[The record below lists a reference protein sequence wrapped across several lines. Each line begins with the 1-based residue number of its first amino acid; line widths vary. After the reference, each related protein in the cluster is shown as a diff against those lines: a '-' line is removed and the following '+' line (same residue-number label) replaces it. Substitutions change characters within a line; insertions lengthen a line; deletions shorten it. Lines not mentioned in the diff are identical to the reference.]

1 MLFVYNCKFMRF
13 KICFL
18 LMALLVPSLLS
29 AQHPASSLA
38 DKLDEAKIEGL
49 KDVAAGSGQKGFLKL
64 LLDHYRRKP
73 AVYMTV
79 NPEDADY
86 LKRNFPQEVA
96 STIKVADEVRRHY
109 FLFRYE
115 WDMEKTN
122 IPYHFKGAIDW
133 RAIPFGDPEWCF
145 MLNRHRY
152 WIDLAKA
159 YYLTGDEQ
167 YARTWVKQ
175 VTDWIAKNPVDD
187 KSLKGL
193 SWRRIEAG
201 IRCENWIKSWE
212 LLRNSQA
219 VTPEFFAM
227 FLQSLHQHAEFINSS
242 FSDFSKT
249 SNWGILEHHGLF
261 NVAVFL
267 REFKQSGLWLRD
279 ALNKLELCTSVQ
291 ILPDGVQWEQSPMY
305 HNEVFHCLMNVVLL
319 GQRNDIEIPTL
330 IKQKVHEMAWANVQ
344 WQKPNYK
351 QPLIGDSD
359 DSDLRGLLS
368 LATWLYRDGGLK
380 SRAHT
385 TLNYENYFVLGRETD
400 AAYRTISPVQPSFL
414 SVYQPHSGDVFLRD
428 SWSES
433 ASYLNFHVR
442 KIGCG
447 HAHDDLLHLALF
459 AHNRD
464 YLVDGGRYSYVE
476 SEKRKLL
483 KSSDSHNGLAVD
495 NQPNSIY
502 NNTWGNSFNAK
513 GVDVFTKFTQ
523 GYDYAQATNNCYQRL
538 ADPVSMTRRV
548 LFLKPG
554 LWLVFDN
561 FVGRGAHRY
570 SQFFGFADK
579 QVTKGDQQVCTTYGT
594 NDLTVEAIKPVE
606 INLNESVW
614 SPEYN
619 LLKENIRAEF
629 SVSTSG
635 SHSFI
640 TALYFPE
647 HGTVNIKQIPVYDRG
662 DIKLG
667 DSVAEAVEVVY
678 NSKEYLVLVVNNPQ
692 GPVTPFY
699 KVKGVVV
706 TGEVVVLE
714 KQGDGYQECV
724 VF

>member
-1 MLFVYNCKFMRF
+1 MKLKTCLFLIVVVFSFYAHAQQSVS
-13 KICFL
+13 FL
-18 LMALLVPSLLS
+18 TD
-29 AQHPASSLA
+29 Q
-38 DKLDEAKIEGL
+38 LDQSKVGGAFTTAKPDL
-49 KDVAAGSGQKGFLKL
+49 PKL
-64 LLDHYRRKP
+64 LLDHYRKKP
-73 AVYMTV
+73 AVFMTV
-79 NPEDADY
+79 ERQDVNY
-86 LKRNFPQEVA
+86 LKSTFPEGVA
-96 STIKVADEVRRHY
+96 ASLKVADEVGRHY

-122 IPYHFKGAIDW
+122 IPYQFKGEIDW
-133 RAIPFGDPEWCF
+133 RKIPFGDPEWCY
-145 MLNRHRY
+145 MVNRHRY
-152 WIDLAKA
+152 WIDLGKA
-159 YYLTGDEQ
+159 YYLTGDER
-167 YARTWVKQ
+167 YAKTWVKQ
-175 VTDWIAKNPVDD
+175 VTHWIRNNPVED
-187 KSLKGL
+187 KSLRGL

-212 LLRNSQA
+212 LMRQSKA

-267 REFKQSGLWLRD
+267 SEFKQSGVWLSD
-279 ALNKLELCTSVQ
+279 ALKKLELCTSVQ

-319 GQRNDIEIPTL
+319 GQRNKIEIPTL
-330 IKQKVHEMAWANVQ
+330 IKQKVHEMALANVQ

-359 DSDLRGLLS
+359 DSDLRGLLT
-368 LATWLYRDGGLK
+368 LAAWLYRDGGLK
-380 SRAHT
+380 SRAHS
-385 TLNYENYFVLGRETD
+385 TLDYENYFVLGRETGE
-400 AAYRTISPVQPSFL
+400 AYRAISPVQPTFL
-414 SVYQPHSGDVFLRD
+414 SVYQPLSGDVFMRS
-428 SWSES
+428 SWDES

-476 SEKRKLL
+476 SNERKLL
-483 KSSDSHNGLAVD
+483 KNSESHNGLAVD
-495 NQPNSIY
+495 GQPNSIY

-513 GVDVFTKFTQ
+513 GVDVFTKFAQ
-523 GYDYAQATNNCYQRL
+523 GYDYAQCTNNCYQRL
-538 ADPVSMTRRV
+538 ADPVDMTRRV

-561 FVGRGAHRY
+561 FVGRGDHRY

-579 QVTKGDQQVCTTYGT
+579 QVEAGKQCVQTTYGK
-594 NDLTVEAIKPVE
+594 NDLVVEAIKPVE
-606 INLNESVW
+606 ISLTESVW

-619 LLKENIRAEF
+619 LLKQNMRAEF
-629 SVSTSG
+629 SVLTSG
-635 SHSFI
+635 SHSLI

-647 HGTVNIKQIPVYDRG
+647 HGTVRIKQIPVFDRG
-662 DIKLG
+662 DIKLA
-667 DSVAEAVEVVY
+667 DTVAEAVEVIY
-678 NSKEYLVLVVNNPQ
+678 NGKEYLVLVVNNPQ

-706 TGEVVVLE
+706 TGEVVLLE
-714 KQGDGYQECV
+714 KQGESYVQNV
-724 VF
+724 IL

>member
-1 MLFVYNCKFMRF
+1 MKLKTCLLLLAVVLSMCVQAQQSVS
-13 KICFL
+13 FL
-18 LMALLVPSLLS
+18 TSQLELSKVEGALP
-29 AQHPASSLA
+29 
-38 DKLDEAKIEGL
+38 KAKQPDL
-49 KDVAAGSGQKGFLKL
+49 PKR
-64 LLDHYRRKP
+64 LLDHYRKKP
-73 AVYMTV
+73 AVFITV
-79 NPEDADY
+79 ERQDVNY
-86 LKRNFPQEVA
+86 LKSTFPEGVTA
-96 STIKVADEVRRHY
+96 SLKVADEVGRHY

-122 IPYHFKGAIDW
+122 IPYQFKGEIDW
-133 RAIPFGDPEWCF
+133 RKIPFGDPEWCY

-152 WIDLAKA
+152 WIDLGKA
-159 YYLTGDEQ
+159 YYLTGDER
-167 YARTWVKQ
+167 YAKTWVKQ
-175 VTDWIAKNPVDD
+175 VTHWIHNNPVED
-187 KSLKGL
+187 KSLRNL

-212 LLRNSQA
+212 LMRNSKA

-242 FSDFSKT
+242 FSNFSRT

-267 REFKQSGLWLRD
+267 SEFKQSGLWLSD
-279 ALNKLELCTSVQ
+279 ALKKLELCTSVQ

-319 GQRNDIEIPTL
+319 GQRNKIEIPTL

-359 DSDLRGLLS
+359 DSDLRGLLT
-368 LATWLYRDGGLK
+368 LGAWLYRDGGLK
-380 SRAHT
+380 SRAHAA
-385 TLNYENYFVLGRETD
+385 LDYENYFVLGREIDKT
-400 AAYRTISPVQPSFL
+400 YQTINSVQPSFL
-414 SVYQPHSGDVFLRD
+414 SVYQPYSGDVFMRS
-428 SWSES
+428 SWDES

-464 YLVDGGRYSYVE
+464 YLVDGGRYTYVE
-476 SEKRKLL
+476 SKERKLL
-483 KSSDSHNGLAVD
+483 KNSESHNGLAVD
-495 NQPNSIY
+495 GQPNSIY

-538 ADPVSMTRRV
+538 ANPVNMTRRV
-548 LFLKPG
+548 LYLKPG

-561 FVGRGAHRY
+561 FVGRGEHRY

-579 QVTKGDQQVCTTYGT
+579 QVEARQQRVQTTYG
-594 NDLTVEAIKPVE
+594 NDDLVVEAIKPVE
-606 INLNESVW
+606 ISLSESVW

-619 LLKENIRAEF
+619 LLKQNMRAEF
-629 SVSTSG
+629 SVLTSG
-635 SHSFI
+635 SHSLI

-647 HGTVNIKQIPVYDRG
+647 HGTVHIKQIPVFDRG
-662 DIKLG
+662 DIKLA
-667 DSVAEAVEVVY
+667 DRVAEAVEVVY
-678 NSKEYLVLVVNNPQ
+678 NGKEYLVLVVNNPQ
-692 GPVTPFY
+692 GPDTPFY
-699 KVKGVVV
+699 KIKGVVV
-706 TGEVVVLE
+706 TGEVVLLE
-714 KQGDGYQECV
+714 KQGEGYVQSV
-724 VF
+724 VL